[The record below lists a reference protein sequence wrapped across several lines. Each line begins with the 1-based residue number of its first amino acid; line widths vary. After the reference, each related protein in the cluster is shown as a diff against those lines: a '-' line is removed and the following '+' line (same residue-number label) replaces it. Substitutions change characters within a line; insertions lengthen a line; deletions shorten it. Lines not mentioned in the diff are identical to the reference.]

1 MQKGVTMP
9 VKRPSPQQITTTVR
23 AAGPQD
29 IAISSHHDGG
39 YSWVAV
45 RVGQVL
51 TYAHGLTAPESVSR
65 IWTEAETR
73 AASLL
78 PPATATNPQLVHG
91 PGIVVNLRGEQSTAG
106 RNSRDA
112 DAFPYDGRTGS
123 GHVVVGGVL
132 WRLADRDALI
142 SIADAW
148 RRAAAIARTF

>member
-1 MQKGVTMP
+1 M
-9 VKRPSPQQITTTVR
+9 
-23 AAGPQD
+23 
-29 IAISSHHDGG
+29 
-39 YSWVAV
+39 
-45 RVGQVL
+45 

-65 IWTEAETR
+65 IWTEAQTR

-78 PPATATNPQLVHG
+78 PPATATNSQLVHG

-123 GHVVVGGVL
+123 GHVIVGGVL
-132 WRLADRDALI
+132 WRLVDRDALT
-142 SIADAW
+142 SIAEAW

>member
-1 MQKGVTMP
+1 MP
-9 VKRPSPQQITTTVR
+9 VKRPYPQQITTTVW

-29 IAISSHHDGG
+29 IAVSSHHDGG
-39 YSWVAV
+39 ASWVAV

-65 IWTEAETR
+65 IWTVAEDR

-91 PGIVVNLRGEQSTAG
+91 PGIVVHLRGEQRITA
-106 RNSRDA
+106 RYA

-132 WRLADRDALI
+132 WRPVDRDART

-148 RRAAAIARTF
+148 RRAESIARTF